1 MIAFILGTALG
12 VIIGVTVTLLVLQDT
27 DKL

>member
-12 VIIGVTVTLLVLQDT
+12 IIIGVTVTLLVLEDV